1 LSSTSISATTI
12 VGGTISGD
20 GSQLAGVVGL
30 TYSDLGFTITS
41 PQPTTIN
48 QNVTL
53 PYDSTVTYP
62 NPMII
67 DSGFAVII
75 PEGTTLTIV

>member
-1 LSSTSISATTI
+1 
-12 VGGTISGD
+12 
-20 GSQLAGVVGL
+20 
-30 TYSDLGFTITS
+30 
-41 PQPTTIN
+41 
-48 QNVTL
+48 VTL